1 MDCIYQTEL
10 HSDAAIF
17 NINVHSRFPCRFSFT
32 HLGLGTMANRSA
44 KTGNAAILSFAG
56 LLFATTS
63 ALLAGGAI
71 LYSFWIGGF
80 PYYDPRL
87 LKIYFF
93 GIVLSLP
100 AITLSALG
108 AARKNLLRWHAL
120 GSSAGIFLFWFMA
133 MLSE

>member
-1 MDCIYQTEL
+1 MQLFLTSMSIAGFL
-10 HSDAAIF
+10 AAPVSLIWGW
-17 NINVHSRFPCRFSFT
+17 VRW
-32 HLGLGTMANRSA
+32 ANRST

>member
-1 MDCIYQTEL
+1 MQLFLTSMSIAGFL
-10 HSDAAIF
+10 AAPVSLIWGW
-17 NINVHSRFPCRFSFT
+17 VRW
-32 HLGLGTMANRSA
+32 ANRSA

-63 ALLAGGAI
+63 ALLAGAAI

-80 PYYDPRL
+80 PHYDPRL

-108 AARKNLLRWHAL
+108 AARKSVLRWHAL
-120 GSSAGIFLFWFMA
+120 GSSAGMFLFWFMA